1 MGMKL
6 VADSGSTKTDWRVI
20 SEGEVTS
27 EFETEGINPYFK
39 SNEDIVKLLK
49 YQVVTQLVDEN
60 EILEVYFY
68 GAGCS
73 SEVKNKQLAESFRE
87 VFINAKVSIKHDLL
101 GAAIASCGNEKG
113 IVAILG
119 TGSNSC
125 LFDGQRIAK
134 EQNSLGYILGDEGA
148 GSNIG
153 KRLLIDFL
161 YGRTPEHIT
170 KKMNE
175 ELEVS
180 KETILD
186 NVYKQPLPN
195 RYLASFVEWI
205 SQYIQEDEYL
215 QRVVLR
221 SFDEFFI
228 THLIRY
234 EDYKNIDLNVVG
246 SIGYHF
252 KEYLYIVAFKHDMKL
267 GKVIKKPIDGLVEYH
282 AKA

>member
-1 MGMKL
+1 MKL

-20 SEGEVTS
+20 EAGEVVS

-39 SNEDIVKLLK
+39 SSEEIIKLLK
-49 YQVVTQLVDEN
+49 YQVVTQLADET
-60 EILEVYFY
+60 EILAVYFY

-73 SEVKNKQLAESFRE
+73 SESKNQQLAEDFKK
-87 VFINAKVSIKHDLL
+87 VFINADVNIKHDLL

-125 LFDGQRIAK
+125 LFDGQKILK

-161 YGRTPEHIT
+161 YGRTPDHIT
-170 KKMNE
+170 IKMKE
-175 ELEVS
+175 ELNLS
-180 KETILD
+180 KNVILD
-186 NVYKQPLPN
+186 HVYKQALPN

-205 SQYIQEDEYL
+205 SLYIKEDEYL

-221 SFDEFFI
+221 AFDEFFI

-234 EDYKNIDLNVVG
+234 EDYKNIDLNIVG

-282 AKA
+282 SK

>member
-1 MGMKL
+1 MKL

-20 SEGEVTS
+20 SEGKVLTG
-27 EFETEGINPYFK
+27 FETEGINPYFK
-39 SNEDIVKLLK
+39 SSDDIVKLLK
-49 YQVVTQLVDEN
+49 YQVIPQITDET
-60 EILEVYFY
+60 EILEIYFY

-73 SEVKNKQLAESFRE
+73 SKLKNEQLSQDFQQ
-87 VFINAKVSIKHDLL
+87 VFINASVSIKHDLT
-101 GAAIASCGNEKG
+101 GAAIAACGNEKG

-125 LFDGQRIAK
+125 LFDGNEITQ

-153 KRLLIDFL
+153 KRLIIDFL
-161 YGRTPEHIT
+161 YGRTPDHIT
-170 KKMNE
+170 QKMKE
-175 ELEVS
+175 ELKLTKDVV
-180 KETILD
+180 LD

-205 SQYIQEDEYL
+205 SLYIKEDEYL

-228 THLIRY
+228 THLLRY
-234 EDYKNIDLNVVG
+234 DDYKNLNLNVVG

-267 GKVIKKPIDGLVEYH
+267 GNVIKKPIEGLIKYH
-282 AKA
+282 SK

>member
-1 MGMKL
+1 MKL
-6 VADSGSTKTDWRVI
+6 IADSGSTKTDWRLL
-20 SEGEVTS
+20 SEGKVVS
-27 EFETEGINPYFK
+27 GFETEGVNPYFK
-39 SNEDIVKLLK
+39 SSEEVLKLLK
-49 YQVVTQLVDEN
+49 YQVVTQLTDETEVL
-60 EILEVYFY
+60 EIYFY

-73 SEVKNKQLAESFRE
+73 SEIKNKKLAEDFKQ
-87 VFINAKVSIKHDLL
+87 VFINASIYIKHDLL

-125 LFDGQRIAK
+125 LFDGSNIIE

-170 KKMNE
+170 KKMKQ
-175 ELEVS
+175 ELKLS
-180 KETILD
+180 KEVILD
-186 NVYKQPLPN
+186 NVYKRPLPN
-195 RYLASFVEWI
+195 KYLASFVEWI
-205 SQYIQEDEYL
+205 SLSIKEDEYL

-234 EDYKNIDLNVVG
+234 EDYKNINLNVVG

-267 GKVIKKPIDGLVEYH
+267 GKVIKKPIDGLIEYH
-282 AKA
+282 TK